1 MEEKKIT
8 PQLVQSDGAKV
19 CGMLNAA
26 DIEDT
31 NNVANFLLF
40 NIHPAPILH
49 DVQNELG
56 NSGS

>member
-1 MEEKKIT
+1 MSKARIQWKEKIT

-31 NNVANFLLF
+31 TMLQIFSSLTFIQL
-40 NIHPAPILH
+40 P
-49 DVQNELG
+49 
-56 NSGS
+56 SYMTCK